1 MERFFN
7 AEFVLNYMKENNIS
21 KTKLCK
27 LCHIGKKKAESV
39 FTRRFVAP
47 CRHFVEVGK
56 RNERGFERTVV
67 QTKTI
72 NR

>member
-27 LCHIGKKKAESV
+27 LCHIGKKKPN
-39 FTRRFVAP
+39 RFLQDDLSLRVDILWKLANGMN
-47 CRHFVEVGK
+47 VDLKELLYK
-56 RNERGFERTVV
+56 
-67 QTKTI
+67 QKQ
-72 NR
+72 